1 MVEPQRVEIR
11 EIPEPKLGSKDVLLK
26 VRAAGICGSDLHLY
40 RGQHAFRK
48 LPAILGHEVAGE
60 VIRVGPEVK
69 QVKPGMAV
77 TVLPQIGCGHC
88 PACQEG
94 YPNVCPNKTVPGTP
108 AWQGTFAEYF
118 AAPEDAVFPLPP
130 GVGFVEGAL
139 TEPLAVAVHVV
150 RRLEVQRGQS
160 MAILG
165 SGTIG
170 LLILNVAKQ
179 LGIDTIVATDALD
192 YNLAVAKKL
201 GATATVNVLKDD
213 LERVVNQ
220 LTDGW
225 GVRSVVIATGAPN
238 IIDQATAITARRGR
252 ICLVGMISK
261 PILVQTYNFVA
272 KEITFVGSQ
281 TYTANDFKTAIDLL
295 AQRAVNTE
303 LLITN
308 IVPFAAT
315 AEAMDALDQRKE
327 NLIKVIVQM

>member
-1 MVEPQRVEIR
+1 VEPQRVEIR
-11 EIPEPKLGSKDVLLK
+11 EISEPKVGPKDVLLK

-60 VIRVGPEVK
+60 VISVGSEVK

-77 TVLPQIGCGHC
+77 TVLP
-88 PACQEG
+88 
-94 YPNVCPNKTVPGTP
+94 
-108 AWQGTFAEYF
+108 
-118 AAPEDAVFPLPP
+118 
-130 GVGFVEGAL
+130 L

-150 RRLEVQRGQS
+150 RRLEVERGQT

-170 LLILNVAKQ
+170 LLVLSVAKH
-179 LGIDTIVATDALD
+179 LGVGTIVATDALD
-192 YNLAVAKKL
+192 YNLDIAKKL

-213 LERVVNQ
+213 LEKVVNE

-225 GVRSVVIATGAPN
+225 GVRSTVIAAGAPN

-272 KEITFVGSQ
+272 KEITLLGSQ
-281 TYTANDFKTAIDLL
+281 TYTADDFKVALDLLSQRAID
-295 AQRAVNTE
+295 TE
-303 LLITN
+303 LLITKT
-308 IVPFAAT
+308 VPFAAT
-315 AEAMDALDQRKE
+315 AEAMDIVDQRKE
-327 NLIKVIVQM
+327 NVIKVIVQM

>member
-1 MVEPQRVEIR
+1 VEPQRVEIR
-11 EIPEPKLGSKDVLLK
+11 EISEPKVGPKDVLLK

-48 LPAILGHEVAGE
+48 LPSILGHEVAGE
-60 VIRVGPEVK
+60 VISVGSEVK

-77 TVLPQIGCGHC
+77 TVLPQIGCGDC

-94 YPNVCPNKTVPGTP
+94 HPNVCPSKTVPGTP

-118 AAPEDAVFPLPP
+118 VAPEDTVFPLPP

-150 RRLEVQRGQS
+150 RRLEVERGQT

-170 LLILNVAKQ
+170 LLVLSVAKH
-179 LGIDTIVATDALD
+179 LGVGTIVATDALD
-192 YNLAVAKKL
+192 YNLDIAKKL

-213 LERVVNQ
+213 LEKVVNE

-225 GVRSVVIATGAPN
+225 GVRSTVIAAGAPN

-272 KEITFVGSQ
+272 KEITLLGSQ
-281 TYTANDFKTAIDLL
+281 TYTADDFKVALDLLSQRAID
-295 AQRAVNTE
+295 TE
-303 LLITN
+303 LLITKT
-308 IVPFAAT
+308 VPFAAT
-315 AEAMDALDQRKE
+315 AEAMDIVDQRKE
-327 NLIKVIVQM
+327 NVIKVIVQM